1 MTIKDNKTLATIQKE
16 FKDTFP
22 YLKIEFYQG
31 HHEAGEGSP
40 GGTRLDPEQTI
51 GAVRTV
57 KQPGELAV
65 TDDMTV
71 KAFEQEVYR
80 RFGLNVQV
88 FRKSGNLWM
97 QTTSTDDWTLQEQNR
112 KGGSS
117 EAAYREKYE
126 QE

>member
-1 MTIKDNKTLATIQKE
+1 MTIDDNKTLAAVQKE
-16 FKDTFP
+16 FKRKFQN
-22 YLKIEFYQG
+22 LKIEFYQG
-31 HHEAGEGSP
+31 RHEAGEGSP
-40 GGTRLDPEQTI
+40 GVTRLDPEQTI

-57 KQPGELAV
+57 NQPGEFNV
-65 TDDMTV
+65 TKDMTV
-71 KAFEQEVYR
+71 RDFEQQVYE

-117 EAAYREKYE
+117 EQAYKQKYE
-126 QE
+126 QD